1 MICST
6 NLQLHFH
13 KYLLTIGIIGSLPLP
28 GKVTTCMLTCFSEIT
43 QLNKSFQSVG
53 LIEAFFIN
61 LWLVKIYKL
70 KYLSSIISEGNSL
83 YLQSEV
89 FWEF

>member
-28 GKVTTCMLTCFSEIT
+28 GKVTTCMLTCFSEIK
-43 QLNKSFQSVG
+43 QLNKSF
-53 LIEAFFIN
+53 
-61 LWLVKIYKL
+61 
-70 KYLSSIISEGNSL
+70 
-83 YLQSEV
+83 
-89 FWEF
+89 